1 MIHVTRSMLQGKAPG
16 LRSLCRAVS
25 SENKQLRTF
34 LEKLKKEIEN
44 GAGTAHIHRK
54 IEEQLWQCTDVKFD
68 DDI

>member
-25 SENKQLRTF
+25 AENKELRAF
-34 LEKLKKEIEN
+34 LENLKKEIEN
-44 GAGTAHIHRK
+44 GEKTAHIHRRLEDK
-54 IEEQLWQCTDVKFD
+54 LLRLADVKFD